1 MNIYEKLA
9 AITSELNA
17 VAKNLMVGEG
27 RSSYKA
33 VSEADVLA
41 AVKPL
46 EQPRER
52 NIEVFYAG
60 RNSISVCQH
69 GGPG

>member
-9 AITSELNA
+9 AITAELSV

-33 VSEADVLA
+33 VGEADVRV

-46 EQPRER
+46 EAKDKVYSYRLSK
-52 NIEVFYAG
+52 AG
-60 RNSISVCQH
+60 RDSDIINTKKV
-69 GGPG
+69 

>member
-41 AVKPL
+41 AVKTSGA
-46 EQPRER
+46 
-52 NIEVFYAG
+52 EVQG
-60 RNSISVCQH
+60 VQLSSVQKGDRQRYYYH
-69 GGPG
+69 